1 MAASQLLNL
10 LSIGARNLT
19 EKSEP
24 KKDEKKDEAPKPE
37 PEKKRS
43 GGKVGYKAGGS
54 VSKRADGCV
63 TKGKTRGKIV

>member
-19 EKSEP
+19 EKPAP
-24 KKDEKKDEAPKPE
+24 KKEEPPKEEKKEEAPKAE

-43 GGKVGYKAGGS
+43 GGVVGSA
-54 VSKRADGCV
+54 SKRADGAAQR
-63 TKGKTRGKIV
+63 GKTRGKIV